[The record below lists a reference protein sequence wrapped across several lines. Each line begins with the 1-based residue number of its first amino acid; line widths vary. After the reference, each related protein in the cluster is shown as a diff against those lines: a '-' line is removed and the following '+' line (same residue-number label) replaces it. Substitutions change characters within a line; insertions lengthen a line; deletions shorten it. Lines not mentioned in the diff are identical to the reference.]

1 PETMNRTRSW
11 NKIRKPPLQ
20 DADYNIPNDGEAR
33 RTKRVFGAV
42 LRLESTD
49 LISIAKYLER
59 IYKYTKRSPA
69 CFVVG
74 FAYIGRLAHK
84 HTHYLHYTNEFYARV
99 AGVSNR
105 DLNKMELE
113 LLFLLDFR
121 VTAFES
127 YSFHDRERDAIK
139 R

>member
-1 PETMNRTRSW
+1 MLTIISQMME
-11 NKIRKPPLQ
+11 KLVAQ
-20 DADYNIPNDGEAR
+20 ND
-33 RTKRVFGAV
+33 
-42 LRLESTD
+42 
-49 LISIAKYLER
+49 IAKYLER

-69 CFVVG
+69 CFV
-74 FAYIGRLAHK
+74 
-84 HTHYLHYTNEFYARV
+84 HYTNEFYARV